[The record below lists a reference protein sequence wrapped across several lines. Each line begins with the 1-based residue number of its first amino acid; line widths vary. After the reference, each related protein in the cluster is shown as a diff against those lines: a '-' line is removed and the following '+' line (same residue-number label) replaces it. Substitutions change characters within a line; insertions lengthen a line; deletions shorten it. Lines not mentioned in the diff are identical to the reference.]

1 MLPYLSNRPPAFA
14 FLTHYRDARD
24 FDRIG
29 ASSFLRRYS
38 DGEASFR
45 QKMCSFPPLVC
56 GEITV
61 GFGPLRG
68 EVVVVM
74 RMPEEVVGP
83 GGLRA
88 VAEGLSVVLRRG
100 APVVGLGA
108 LTAPATAGGRRLLR
122 YLPRGVTLTNANAY
136 TAAVV
141 RRNVEE
147 AASVRGLGTR
157 AQVAVVGC
165 TGSVGAAASRLLAGD
180 GYDLV
185 LVGRTEERVRR
196 RLPELAGRARV
207 AAGLASVAGCEVV
220 VLLTADPSARLE
232 PGHVSSGAVVID
244 VAQPG
249 NVDPAAYGLF
259 RDRGAVVVEGGL
271 VDIPGYRCTVDM
283 GMPGPAVTAAC
294 VAEAYLFAREG
305 IREHSVGWPAPEFAE
320 RLERVAL
327 RRGIRPRPLDLPL
340 AVAPDSAPAILP

>member
-14 FLTHYRDARD
+14 FLTHYRDDRD
-24 FDRIG
+24 LDRIG
-29 ASSFLRRYS
+29 ASAFLRRYS
-38 DGEASFR
+38 DGEDSFR
-45 QKMCSFPPLVC
+45 QKMCSFPPIVC

-83 GGLRA
+83 GGPQA
-88 VAEGLSVVLRRG
+88 VVDGLGVVLRRG
-100 APVVGLGA
+100 AAVVGLGA

-122 YLPRGVTLTNANAY
+122 HLPRGVTLTNANAY

-147 AASVRGLGTR
+147 AATVSGLGRR
-157 AQVAVVGC
+157 ARVAVVGC
-165 TGSVGAAASRLLAGD
+165 TGSVGVATSHLLAGD

-196 RLPELAGRARV
+196 RLPELVGRARV
-207 AAGLASVAGCEVV
+207 AGRLDSVADSHVV
-220 VLLTADPSARLE
+220 VLLTADPTARLQ
-232 PGHVSSGAVVID
+232 PHHVARGTTVID

-249 NVDPAAYGLF
+249 NIDPAGHGAFHL
-259 RDRGAVVVEGGL
+259 RGAVVVEGGL
-271 VDIPGYRCTVDM
+271 VRIPGYRCTVDM
-283 GMPGPAVTAAC
+283 GMPAADVTAAC
-294 VAEAYLFAREG
+294 VAESYLFAREG
-305 IREHSVGWPAPEFAE
+305 IREHSVGWPAPELAE
-320 RLERVAL
+320 RLERVAV
-327 RRGIRPRPLDLPL
+327 RRGIHPHPLDLPQAANVRL
-340 AVAPDSAPAILP
+340 

>member
-29 ASSFLRRYS
+29 AASFLRRYS

-45 QKMCSFPPLVC
+45 QKMCSFPPIVC

-74 RMPEEVVGP
+74 RMPEEVLGP
-83 GGLRA
+83 GGPQAL
-88 VAEGLSVVLRRG
+88 VDGLGVVLRRG

-108 LTAPATAGGRRLLR
+108 LTAPATAGGKRLLR

-147 AASVRGLGTR
+147 AATVRGLGPR
-157 AQVAVVGC
+157 ARVAVVGC
-165 TGSVGAAASRLLAGD
+165 TGSVGVAASRLLAGD

-185 LVGRTEERVRR
+185 LVGRTEERVRS

-207 AAGLASVAGCEVV
+207 AAGLDSVADSDVV
-220 VLLTADPSARLE
+220 VLLTADPSALLQ
-232 PGHVSSGAVVID
+232 PGHVSAQTVVID

-249 NVDPAAYGLF
+249 NVDPAAYGDF
-259 RDRGAVVVEGGL
+259 RLRGAVVVEGGL
-271 VDIPGYRCTVDM
+271 VRIPGYRCTVDM
-283 GMPGPAVTAAC
+283 GMPGPEDTAAC
-294 VAEAYLFAREG
+294 VAESYLFAREG
-305 IREHSVGWPAPEFAE
+305 IREHSVGWPAPELAE
-320 RLERVAL
+320 RLERVAR
-327 RRGIRPRPLDLPL
+327 RRGIHPRPLDLGL
-340 AVAPDSAPAILP
+340 

>member
-24 FDRIG
+24 LDRIG
-29 ASSFLRRYS
+29 AAAFLRRYS

-45 QKMCSFPPLVC
+45 QKMCSFPPIVC

-61 GFGPLRG
+61 GFGALRG

-74 RMPEEVVGP
+74 RMPDEVLGP
-83 GGLRA
+83 GGERA
-88 VAEGLSVVLRRG
+88 VADGLGVVLRRG
-100 APVVGLGA
+100 ASVVGLGA

-122 YLPRGVTLTNANAY
+122 YLPPGVTLTNANAY

-147 AASVRGLGTR
+147 AAAVLGKGPGAR
-157 AQVAVVGC
+157 VGVIGC
-165 TGSVGAAASRLLAGD
+165 TGSVGVPASRLLAGD

-185 LVGRTEERVRR
+185 LVGRTGARVRS
-196 RLPELAGRARV
+196 RLPQLAGRARV
-207 AAGLASVAGCEVV
+207 AAGLDSVADCDVV
-220 VLLTADPSARLE
+220 VLLTADATARLE
-232 PGHVSSGAVVID
+232 PHHVAAGAVVID

-249 NVDPAAYGLF
+249 NVDPSAYGQF
-259 RDRGAVVVEGGL
+259 RARGAVVVEGGL
-271 VDIPGYRCTVDM
+271 VRIPGYRCTVDM
-283 GMPGPAVTAAC
+283 GMPDPGDTAAC
-294 VAEAYLFAREG
+294 VAESYLFAREG
-305 IREHSVGWPAPEFAE
+305 IREHSVGYPEPELAE

-327 RRGIRPRPLDLPL
+327 RRGIHPRPLDLPGGRG
-340 AVAPDSAPAILP
+340 AI